1 MDEIIKLKL
10 LTLGE
15 DQFENLCVELLP
27 LVDPSY
33 AGIEPN
39 MSSLG
44 KTRGG
49 TPDAFV
55 ALPDGRYV
63 AFQFTARQ
71 DRLEAKVKGDLRK
84 LDEDACPFKGKVAKV
99 VVCLTTNV
107 GSEFETYQQECR
119 ARGWELDFFSLQR
132 MVSCLETQDELCEKY
147 LRIPGPARPAP
158 AAAPPPDVS
167 YFDCGGRLAEIRR
180 ELKLRPSEF
189 TELIG
194 CPSEK
199 RYVRIEEGE
208 EEAPSDLIDRAAART
223 GASVAWIR
231 HGSGQRYPVEE
242 LYYSNPSAA
251 VERLAEL
258 APRTLFVTLDLEQ
271 FHLCGAAQ
279 LDAFKWLPL
288 DFGCQMHFWTWEGD
302 GEKILDAVRLLE
314 LLDSRFGHIIRG
326 RVLPIADQEKL
337 MRGEAH
343 PGTLLKTGY
352 DQYNLWVE
360 QIVDLRREM
369 RPAEHYRA
377 SYGEWFVKIQDC
389 FRYVRRIV

>member
-15 DQFENLCVELLP
+15 DQFENLCVELMP

-49 TPDAFV
+49 TPDAYV

-63 AFQFTARQ
+63 AFQFTAQQEGVRT
-71 DRLEAKVKGDLRK
+71 KVKGDLRK
-84 LDEDACPFKGKVAKV
+84 LDEEACPFKGKVAKV
-99 VVCLTTNV
+99 VVCLATNV
-107 GSEFETYQQECR
+107 GSEIETYSQECR
-119 ARGWELDFFSLQR
+119 ARGWELDVFSLQR
-132 MVSCLETQDELCEKY
+132 MANCLETQDGLCEKY
-147 LRIPGPARPAP
+147 LRIPRPARPSP
-158 AAAPPPDVS
+158 ASALLPGVT
-167 YFDCGGRLAEIRR
+167 YFDCGARLAEIRR

-199 RYVRIEEGE
+199 QYVRIEEGND
-208 EEAPSDLIDRAAART
+208 EAPSDLIARAATRT
-223 GASVAWIR
+223 GASVTWIR
-231 HGSGQRYPVEE
+231 HGSGPRYPVEE
-242 LYYSNPSAA
+242 LHFDNPHAA
-251 VERLAEL
+251 IGRLIEL
-258 APRTLFVTLDLEQ
+258 FHRTLFVTLDLER

-279 LDAFKWLPL
+279 FDDFKWRALS
-288 DFGCQMHFWTWEGD
+288 FNCQINFWTWGD
-302 GEKILDAVRLLE
+302 DYHKIEDVLRLLE
-314 LLDSRFGHIIRG
+314 LLNSRFGSILRG
-326 RVLPIADQEKL
+326 RILPAADQEKL

-343 PGTLLKTGY
+343 PGTLLRTGY
-352 DQYNLWVE
+352 DRYNLWVE
-360 QIVDLRREM
+360 QIVDLRREV

-377 SYGEWFVKIQDC
+377 SYGDWFVRIQDY
-389 FRYVRRIV
+389 FRDARRIA